1 VQAKI
6 ANIIKKLA
14 AYFNLKRKTRQKY
27 PDKCDQIAFEASR
40 VGLGKTA
47 GRTGGESKIIRIV
60 SSRYIVHKTN
70 ISNGKRSWHLF

>member
-6 ANIIKKLA
+6 PNIIKKLA

-40 VGLGKTA
+40 VGLVRQLA
-47 GRTGGESKIIRIV
+47 EGRTGGEPAKQL
-60 SSRYIVHKTN
+60 TN
-70 ISNGKRSWHLF
+70 TAENNL